1 MIVVALLSCYVFAL
15 VWRVII
21 NSSYLQFTSDSM
33 EWEMKSALEFF
44 GNAMHSTYLLL
55 CWTGIYFGIK
65 YYESLQQ
72 QREATLRA
80 ATLAQE
86 AQLKMLRYQLNPH
99 FLFNTLNAISTLIL
113 DNENRTAN
121 QTVMRLSEFLRYTLD
136 QDPMK
141 KVTLRQEIE
150 AMNLYLTTEKLR
162 FGERLRLEFAIE
174 ERALEA
180 LVPSLLLQPLIENA
194 VKYAVSPS
202 EQGGTI
208 RVEGRA
214 RGAMLELA
222 VADDGPG
229 SSTRGRGSR
238 RGPRRRA
245 CAIPASGWRCC
256 TRIAIDSRPWTTSP
270 DCASS
275 SGCRWKW
282 RRPRRM
288 NTPRKL
294 RTLLVDDEALS
305 RRGLELRL
313 RVANDIEIIGEC
325 SNGRE
330 ALEAIREHRPDL
342 VFLDIQ
348 MPGLSGF
355 DVLAELQPHELPM
368 IVFVTAYDRFAV
380 QAFEARAIDYV
391 LKPVDDARLAA
402 TLTHVRELTEQRT
415 AVAERNQLV
424 NLLAELRGSG
434 EIGPSEPA
442 GGADRP
448 PNWLP
453 IRNGRETVRVPVQ
466 AIEWVDAAGD
476 YLCIHADG
484 HTHILRATMREMEN
498 LLDPRLFQR
507 VHRSTI
513 VNLTRVKSLRAHM
526 NGEYFLRLEGG
537 QELKLSRTY
546 RDKVE
551 YFLKRPRAH

>member
-1 MIVVALLSCYVFAL
+1 M
-15 VWRVII
+15 
-21 NSSYLQFTSDSM
+21 
-33 EWEMKSALEFF
+33 
-44 GNAMHSTYLLL
+44 
-55 CWTGIYFGIK
+55 
-65 YYESLQQ
+65 
-72 QREATLRA
+72 
-80 ATLAQE
+80 
-86 AQLKMLRYQLNPH
+86 
-99 FLFNTLNAISTLIL
+99 
-113 DNENRTAN
+113 
-121 QTVMRLSEFLRYTLD
+121 
-136 QDPMK
+136 
-141 KVTLRQEIE
+141 
-150 AMNLYLTTEKLR
+150 
-162 FGERLRLEFAIE
+162 
-174 ERALEA
+174 
-180 LVPSLLLQPLIENA
+180 
-194 VKYAVSPS
+194 
-202 EQGGTI
+202 
-208 RVEGRA
+208 
-214 RGAMLELA
+214 
-222 VADDGPG
+222 
-229 SSTRGRGSR
+229 
-238 RGPRRRA
+238 
-245 CAIPASGWRCC
+245 IPA
-256 TRIAIDSRPWTTSP
+256 A
-270 DCASS
+270 
-275 SGCRWKW
+275 
-282 RRPRRM
+282 
-288 NTPRKL
+288 PRKL

-313 RVANDIEIIGEC
+313 RVANDIEIVGQC
-325 SNGRE
+325 TNGRE
-330 ALEAIREHRPDL
+330 ALAAIREHQPDL

-355 DVLAELQPHELPM
+355 DVLAQLQPHELPM

-402 TLTHVRELTEQRT
+402 TLTHVRELNEQRT
-415 AVAERNQLV
+415 AIAERNQLV

-434 EIGPSEPA
+434 EIAPA
-442 GGADRP
+442 ENTNGAQS

-453 IRNGRETVRVPVQ
+453 IRNGRETVRVPVE

-476 YLCIHADG
+476 YLCIHASG

>member
-1 MIVVALLSCYVFAL
+1 
-15 VWRVII
+15 
-21 NSSYLQFTSDSM
+21 
-33 EWEMKSALEFF
+33 
-44 GNAMHSTYLLL
+44 
-55 CWTGIYFGIK
+55 
-65 YYESLQQ
+65 
-72 QREATLRA
+72 
-80 ATLAQE
+80 
-86 AQLKMLRYQLNPH
+86 
-99 FLFNTLNAISTLIL
+99 
-113 DNENRTAN
+113 
-121 QTVMRLSEFLRYTLD
+121 
-136 QDPMK
+136 
-141 KVTLRQEIE
+141 
-150 AMNLYLTTEKLR
+150 MN
-162 FGERLRLEFAIE
+162 G
-174 ERALEA
+174 
-180 LVPSLLLQPLIENA
+180 Q
-194 VKYAVSPS
+194 
-202 EQGGTI
+202 
-208 RVEGRA
+208 
-214 RGAMLELA
+214 
-222 VADDGPG
+222 
-229 SSTRGRGSR
+229 
-238 RGPRRRA
+238 
-245 CAIPASGWRCC
+245 
-256 TRIAIDSRPWTTSP
+256 
-270 DCASS
+270 
-275 SGCRWKW
+275 
-282 RRPRRM
+282 
-288 NTPRKL
+288 RKL

-313 RVANDIEIIGEC
+313 RVANDIDVIGQC

-330 ALEAIREHRPDL
+330 ALTAIREQKPDL

-355 DVLAELQPHELPM
+355 DVLAQLKPHELPL

-402 TLTHVRELTEQRT
+402 TLAHVRELMDQRSA
-415 AVAERNQLV
+415 AVERNQLV
-424 NLLAELRGSG
+424 QLLAELRGSSEIESG
-434 EIGPSEPA
+434 ETPTA
-442 GGADRP
+442 ARA

-476 YLCIHADG
+476 YLCIHASG
-484 HTHILRATMREMEN
+484 NTHILRATMREMEN

>member
-1 MIVVALLSCYVFAL
+1 MN
-15 VWRVII
+15 R
-21 NSSYLQFTSDSM
+21 
-33 EWEMKSALEFF
+33 
-44 GNAMHSTYLLL
+44 
-55 CWTGIYFGIK
+55 
-65 YYESLQQ
+65 
-72 QREATLRA
+72 
-80 ATLAQE
+80 
-86 AQLKMLRYQLNPH
+86 KM
-99 FLFNTLNAISTLIL
+99 
-113 DNENRTAN
+113 
-121 QTVMRLSEFLRYTLD
+121 
-136 QDPMK
+136 
-141 KVTLRQEIE
+141 
-150 AMNLYLTTEKLR
+150 
-162 FGERLRLEFAIE
+162 
-174 ERALEA
+174 
-180 LVPSLLLQPLIENA
+180 
-194 VKYAVSPS
+194 
-202 EQGGTI
+202 
-208 RVEGRA
+208 
-214 RGAMLELA
+214 
-222 VADDGPG
+222 
-229 SSTRGRGSR
+229 
-238 RGPRRRA
+238 
-245 CAIPASGWRCC
+245 
-256 TRIAIDSRPWTTSP
+256 
-270 DCASS
+270 
-275 SGCRWKW
+275 
-282 RRPRRM
+282 
-288 NTPRKL
+288 

-313 RVANDIEIIGEC
+313 RVANDIEIVGHC

-330 ALEAIREHRPDL
+330 ALTAIREQRPDL

-402 TLTHVRELTEQRT
+402 TLTHIRELVEQRT

-434 EIGPSEPA
+434 EIESSAGPTLQSQA
-442 GGADRP
+442 QA

-453 IRNGRETVRVPVQ
+453 IRNGRETVRVPVD

-476 YLCIHADG
+476 YLCIHASG
-484 HTHILRATMREMEN
+484 HTHILRATMREMET

>member
-1 MIVVALLSCYVFAL
+1 M
-15 VWRVII
+15 
-21 NSSYLQFTSDSM
+21 D
-33 EWEMKSALEFF
+33 
-44 GNAMHSTYLLL
+44 G
-55 CWTGIYFGIK
+55 
-65 YYESLQQ
+65 
-72 QREATLRA
+72 
-80 ATLAQE
+80 
-86 AQLKMLRYQLNPH
+86 
-99 FLFNTLNAISTLIL
+99 
-113 DNENRTAN
+113 
-121 QTVMRLSEFLRYTLD
+121 
-136 QDPMK
+136 
-141 KVTLRQEIE
+141 
-150 AMNLYLTTEKLR
+150 MN
-162 FGERLRLEFAIE
+162 
-174 ERALEA
+174 
-180 LVPSLLLQPLIENA
+180 
-194 VKYAVSPS
+194 
-202 EQGGTI
+202 
-208 RVEGRA
+208 
-214 RGAMLELA
+214 GA
-222 VADDGPG
+222 
-229 SSTRGRGSR
+229 
-238 RGPRRRA
+238 
-245 CAIPASGWRCC
+245 
-256 TRIAIDSRPWTTSP
+256 
-270 DCASS
+270 
-275 SGCRWKW
+275 
-282 RRPRRM
+282 
-288 NTPRKL
+288 RKL

-313 RVANDIEIIGEC
+313 RMAGDIELVGQC

-330 ALEAIREHRPDL
+330 ALAAIRDLKPDL

-402 TLTHVRELTEQRT
+402 TLTHVRELVEQRT

-434 EIGPSEPA
+434 EIESLA
-442 GGADRP
+442 GTSVNP
-448 PNWLP
+448 QVPNWLP
-453 IRNGRETVRVPVQ
+453 IRNGRETVRVPVE

-476 YLCIHADG
+476 YLCIHASG
-484 HTHILRATMREMEN
+484 HTHILRATMREMET

>member
-1 MIVVALLSCYVFAL
+1 
-15 VWRVII
+15 
-21 NSSYLQFTSDSM
+21 
-33 EWEMKSALEFF
+33 
-44 GNAMHSTYLLL
+44 
-55 CWTGIYFGIK
+55 
-65 YYESLQQ
+65 
-72 QREATLRA
+72 
-80 ATLAQE
+80 
-86 AQLKMLRYQLNPH
+86 
-99 FLFNTLNAISTLIL
+99 
-113 DNENRTAN
+113 
-121 QTVMRLSEFLRYTLD
+121 
-136 QDPMK
+136 
-141 KVTLRQEIE
+141 
-150 AMNLYLTTEKLR
+150 MN
-162 FGERLRLEFAIE
+162 
-174 ERALEA
+174 
-180 LVPSLLLQPLIENA
+180 
-194 VKYAVSPS
+194 
-202 EQGGTI
+202 
-208 RVEGRA
+208 
-214 RGAMLELA
+214 GA
-222 VADDGPG
+222 
-229 SSTRGRGSR
+229 
-238 RGPRRRA
+238 PRR
-245 CAIPASGWRCC
+245 
-256 TRIAIDSRPWTTSP
+256 
-270 DCASS
+270 
-275 SGCRWKW
+275 
-282 RRPRRM
+282 
-288 NTPRKL
+288 L

-313 RVANDIEIIGEC
+313 RMAADIEIIGQC

-330 ALEAIREHRPDL
+330 ALESIRDLKPDL

-402 TLTHVRELTEQRT
+402 TLTHVRELVEQRT
-415 AVAERNQLV
+415 AVAERDQLV

-434 EIGPSEPA
+434 EIGATSSAP
-442 GGADRP
+442 GAPMDT

-466 AIEWVDAAGD
+466 SIEWVDAAGD

-526 NGEYFLRLEGG
+526 NGEYFLKLEGG

>member
-1 MIVVALLSCYVFAL
+1 
-15 VWRVII
+15 
-21 NSSYLQFTSDSM
+21 
-33 EWEMKSALEFF
+33 
-44 GNAMHSTYLLL
+44 
-55 CWTGIYFGIK
+55 
-65 YYESLQQ
+65 
-72 QREATLRA
+72 
-80 ATLAQE
+80 
-86 AQLKMLRYQLNPH
+86 
-99 FLFNTLNAISTLIL
+99 
-113 DNENRTAN
+113 
-121 QTVMRLSEFLRYTLD
+121 
-136 QDPMK
+136 
-141 KVTLRQEIE
+141 
-150 AMNLYLTTEKLR
+150 MNM
-162 FGERLRLEFAIE
+162 
-174 ERALEA
+174 
-180 LVPSLLLQPLIENA
+180 N
-194 VKYAVSPS
+194 
-202 EQGGTI
+202 
-208 RVEGRA
+208 
-214 RGAMLELA
+214 
-222 VADDGPG
+222 
-229 SSTRGRGSR
+229 GSR
-238 RGPRRRA
+238 R
-245 CAIPASGWRCC
+245 
-256 TRIAIDSRPWTTSP
+256 
-270 DCASS
+270 
-275 SGCRWKW
+275 
-282 RRPRRM
+282 
-288 NTPRKL
+288 L

-313 RVANDIEIIGEC
+313 RMAGDIEIIGQC
-325 SNGRE
+325 ANGRE
-330 ALEAIREHRPDL
+330 ALGAIRDLRPDL

-402 TLTHVRELTEQRT
+402 TLTHVRELVEQRT

-434 EIGPSEPA
+434 EIEASSNPA
-442 GGADRP
+442 TQTQA

-453 IRNGRETVRVPVQ
+453 IRNGRETVRVPVE

-476 YLCIHADG
+476 YLCIHASG
-484 HTHILRATMREMEN
+484 NTHILRATMREMET

>member
-1 MIVVALLSCYVFAL
+1 M
-15 VWRVII
+15 
-21 NSSYLQFTSDSM
+21 T
-33 EWEMKSALEFF
+33 
-44 GNAMHSTYLLL
+44 
-55 CWTGIYFGIK
+55 
-65 YYESLQQ
+65 
-72 QREATLRA
+72 
-80 ATLAQE
+80 
-86 AQLKMLRYQLNPH
+86 
-99 FLFNTLNAISTLIL
+99 
-113 DNENRTAN
+113 
-121 QTVMRLSEFLRYTLD
+121 
-136 QDPMK
+136 
-141 KVTLRQEIE
+141 
-150 AMNLYLTTEKLR
+150 LTT
-162 FGERLRLEFAIE
+162 
-174 ERALEA
+174 
-180 LVPSLLLQPLIENA
+180 
-194 VKYAVSPS
+194 
-202 EQGGTI
+202 
-208 RVEGRA
+208 
-214 RGAMLELA
+214 M
-222 VADDGPG
+222 
-229 SSTRGRGSR
+229 
-238 RGPRRRA
+238 PRR
-245 CAIPASGWRCC
+245 
-256 TRIAIDSRPWTTSP
+256 
-270 DCASS
+270 
-275 SGCRWKW
+275 
-282 RRPRRM
+282 
-288 NTPRKL
+288 L

-313 RVANDIEIIGEC
+313 KVAADIDIVGQC

-330 ALEAIREHRPDL
+330 ALTAIREQRPDL

-402 TLTHVRELTEQRT
+402 TLAHVRELVEQRT
-415 AVAERNQLV
+415 AVNERNQLV

-434 EIGPSEPA
+434 EIEADDPA
-442 GGADRP
+442 ASTHA

-453 IRNGRETVRVPVQ
+453 IRNGRETVRVPVE

-476 YLCIHADG
+476 YLCIHASG

-513 VNLTRVKSLRAHM
+513 VNLSRVKSLRAHM

>member
-1 MIVVALLSCYVFAL
+1 
-15 VWRVII
+15 
-21 NSSYLQFTSDSM
+21 
-33 EWEMKSALEFF
+33 
-44 GNAMHSTYLLL
+44 
-55 CWTGIYFGIK
+55 
-65 YYESLQQ
+65 
-72 QREATLRA
+72 
-80 ATLAQE
+80 
-86 AQLKMLRYQLNPH
+86 
-99 FLFNTLNAISTLIL
+99 
-113 DNENRTAN
+113 
-121 QTVMRLSEFLRYTLD
+121 
-136 QDPMK
+136 
-141 KVTLRQEIE
+141 
-150 AMNLYLTTEKLR
+150 MNL
-162 FGERLRLEFAIE
+162 
-174 ERALEA
+174 
-180 LVPSLLLQPLIENA
+180 
-194 VKYAVSPS
+194 
-202 EQGGTI
+202 
-208 RVEGRA
+208 
-214 RGAMLELA
+214 
-222 VADDGPG
+222 
-229 SSTRGRGSR
+229 SR
-238 RGPRRRA
+238 
-245 CAIPASGWRCC
+245 
-256 TRIAIDSRPWTTSP
+256 
-270 DCASS
+270 
-275 SGCRWKW
+275 K
-282 RRPRRM
+282 M
-288 NTPRKL
+288 
-294 RTLLVDDEALS
+294 RTLLVDDESLS

-313 RVANDIEIIGEC
+313 RVANDIEIIGQC

-330 ALEAIREHRPDL
+330 ALSAIREFKPDL

-402 TLTHVRELTEQRT
+402 TLAHVRELVEQRT

-434 EIGPSEPA
+434 EIEGA
-442 GGADRP
+442 GAGMGSTSIP
-448 PNWLP
+448 PQAPDWLP
-453 IRNGRETVRVPVQ
+453 IRNGRETVRVPVE

-476 YLCIHADG
+476 YLCIHASG

>member
-1 MIVVALLSCYVFAL
+1 
-15 VWRVII
+15 
-21 NSSYLQFTSDSM
+21 
-33 EWEMKSALEFF
+33 
-44 GNAMHSTYLLL
+44 
-55 CWTGIYFGIK
+55 
-65 YYESLQQ
+65 
-72 QREATLRA
+72 
-80 ATLAQE
+80 
-86 AQLKMLRYQLNPH
+86 
-99 FLFNTLNAISTLIL
+99 
-113 DNENRTAN
+113 
-121 QTVMRLSEFLRYTLD
+121 
-136 QDPMK
+136 
-141 KVTLRQEIE
+141 
-150 AMNLYLTTEKLR
+150 
-162 FGERLRLEFAIE
+162 
-174 ERALEA
+174 
-180 LVPSLLLQPLIENA
+180 
-194 VKYAVSPS
+194 
-202 EQGGTI
+202 
-208 RVEGRA
+208 
-214 RGAMLELA
+214 
-222 VADDGPG
+222 
-229 SSTRGRGSR
+229 
-238 RGPRRRA
+238 
-245 CAIPASGWRCC
+245 
-256 TRIAIDSRPWTTSP
+256 
-270 DCASS
+270 
-275 SGCRWKW
+275 
-282 RRPRRM
+282 M

-305 RRGLELRL
+305 RRGLQLRL
-313 RVANDIEIIGEC
+313 ALANDVEVIGEC

-330 ALEAIREHRPDL
+330 ALEAIREFRPDL

-415 AVAERNQLV
+415 AVAERDQLV

-434 EIGPSEPA
+434 EIGPSDPSGSGDKA
-442 GGADRP
+442 

-484 HTHILRATMREMEN
+484 HTHILRATMREMES

>member
-1 MIVVALLSCYVFAL
+1 VNI
-15 VWRVII
+15 
-21 NSSYLQFTSDSM
+21 
-33 EWEMKSALEFF
+33 
-44 GNAMHSTYLLL
+44 
-55 CWTGIYFGIK
+55 
-65 YYESLQQ
+65 Q
-72 QREATLRA
+72 QRR
-80 ATLAQE
+80 
-86 AQLKMLRYQLNPH
+86 
-99 FLFNTLNAISTLIL
+99 
-113 DNENRTAN
+113 
-121 QTVMRLSEFLRYTLD
+121 
-136 QDPMK
+136 
-141 KVTLRQEIE
+141 
-150 AMNLYLTTEKLR
+150 
-162 FGERLRLEFAIE
+162 
-174 ERALEA
+174 
-180 LVPSLLLQPLIENA
+180 
-194 VKYAVSPS
+194 
-202 EQGGTI
+202 
-208 RVEGRA
+208 
-214 RGAMLELA
+214 
-222 VADDGPG
+222 
-229 SSTRGRGSR
+229 
-238 RGPRRRA
+238 
-245 CAIPASGWRCC
+245 
-256 TRIAIDSRPWTTSP
+256 
-270 DCASS
+270 
-275 SGCRWKW
+275 
-282 RRPRRM
+282 
-288 NTPRKL
+288 L

-313 RVANDIEIIGEC
+313 RVANDIEIIGQC

-330 ALEAIREHRPDL
+330 ALNAIREQRPDL

-402 TLTHVRELTEQRT
+402 TLAHVRELVEQRM

-424 NLLAELRGSG
+424 HLLAELRGSG
-434 EIGPSEPA
+434 EIDSGEPA
-442 GGADRP
+442 KSSDSP

-453 IRNGRETVRVPVQ
+453 IRNGRETVRVPVRE
-466 AIEWVDAAGD
+466 IEWVDAAGD
-476 YLCIHADG
+476 YLCIHAAG
-484 HTHILRATMREMEN
+484 NTHILRATMREMET

>member
-1 MIVVALLSCYVFAL
+1 
-15 VWRVII
+15 
-21 NSSYLQFTSDSM
+21 
-33 EWEMKSALEFF
+33 
-44 GNAMHSTYLLL
+44 
-55 CWTGIYFGIK
+55 
-65 YYESLQQ
+65 
-72 QREATLRA
+72 
-80 ATLAQE
+80 
-86 AQLKMLRYQLNPH
+86 
-99 FLFNTLNAISTLIL
+99 
-113 DNENRTAN
+113 
-121 QTVMRLSEFLRYTLD
+121 
-136 QDPMK
+136 
-141 KVTLRQEIE
+141 
-150 AMNLYLTTEKLR
+150 MNM
-162 FGERLRLEFAIE
+162 
-174 ERALEA
+174 
-180 LVPSLLLQPLIENA
+180 N
-194 VKYAVSPS
+194 
-202 EQGGTI
+202 
-208 RVEGRA
+208 
-214 RGAMLELA
+214 
-222 VADDGPG
+222 
-229 SSTRGRGSR
+229 GSR
-238 RGPRRRA
+238 R
-245 CAIPASGWRCC
+245 
-256 TRIAIDSRPWTTSP
+256 
-270 DCASS
+270 
-275 SGCRWKW
+275 
-282 RRPRRM
+282 
-288 NTPRKL
+288 L

-313 RVANDIEIIGEC
+313 RMAGDIEIVGQC
-325 SNGRE
+325 TNGRE
-330 ALEAIREHRPDL
+330 ALGAIRDLRPDL

-402 TLTHVRELTEQRT
+402 TLTHVRELVEQRT

-434 EIGPSEPA
+434 EIEASGNPSTQTQA
-442 GGADRP
+442 

-453 IRNGRETVRVPVQ
+453 IRNGRETVRVPVE

-476 YLCIHADG
+476 YLCIHASG
-484 HTHILRATMREMEN
+484 NTHILRATMREMET

>member
-1 MIVVALLSCYVFAL
+1 MTL
-15 VWRVII
+15 V
-21 NSSYLQFTSDSM
+21 
-33 EWEMKSALEFF
+33 SA
-44 GNAMHSTYLLL
+44 
-55 CWTGIYFGIK
+55 
-65 YYESLQQ
+65 
-72 QREATLRA
+72 
-80 ATLAQE
+80 
-86 AQLKMLRYQLNPH
+86 
-99 FLFNTLNAISTLIL
+99 
-113 DNENRTAN
+113 
-121 QTVMRLSEFLRYTLD
+121 
-136 QDPMK
+136 
-141 KVTLRQEIE
+141 
-150 AMNLYLTTEKLR
+150 
-162 FGERLRLEFAIE
+162 
-174 ERALEA
+174 
-180 LVPSLLLQPLIENA
+180 
-194 VKYAVSPS
+194 
-202 EQGGTI
+202 
-208 RVEGRA
+208 
-214 RGAMLELA
+214 
-222 VADDGPG
+222 
-229 SSTRGRGSR
+229 
-238 RGPRRRA
+238 
-245 CAIPASGWRCC
+245 
-256 TRIAIDSRPWTTSP
+256 
-270 DCASS
+270 
-275 SGCRWKW
+275 
-282 RRPRRM
+282 
-288 NTPRKL
+288 PRKL

-313 RVANDIEIIGEC
+313 KVAADIEIVGHC

-330 ALEAIREHRPDL
+330 ALSAIREQRPDL

-355 DVLAELQPHELPM
+355 DVLAELQAHELPM

-402 TLTHVRELTEQRT
+402 TLTHVRELVEQRT
-415 AVAERNQLV
+415 AVNERNQLV

-434 EIGPSEPA
+434 EIEASDPSA
-442 GGADRP
+442 VQNA

-453 IRNGRETVRVPVQ
+453 IRNGRETVRVPVE

-476 YLCIHADG
+476 YLCIHASG
-484 HTHILRATMREMEN
+484 HTHILRATMREMEH

>member
-1 MIVVALLSCYVFAL
+1 MT
-15 VWRVII
+15 RV
-21 NSSYLQFTSDSM
+21 
-33 EWEMKSALEFF
+33 
-44 GNAMHSTYLLL
+44 
-55 CWTGIYFGIK
+55 
-65 YYESLQQ
+65 
-72 QREATLRA
+72 
-80 ATLAQE
+80 
-86 AQLKMLRYQLNPH
+86 
-99 FLFNTLNAISTLIL
+99 LI
-113 DNENRTAN
+113 
-121 QTVMRLSEFLRYTLD
+121 
-136 QDPMK
+136 
-141 KVTLRQEIE
+141 
-150 AMNLYLTTEKLR
+150 
-162 FGERLRLEFAIE
+162 
-174 ERALEA
+174 
-180 LVPSLLLQPLIENA
+180 
-194 VKYAVSPS
+194 
-202 EQGGTI
+202 
-208 RVEGRA
+208 
-214 RGAMLELA
+214 
-222 VADDGPG
+222 
-229 SSTRGRGSR
+229 
-238 RGPRRRA
+238 
-245 CAIPASGWRCC
+245 
-256 TRIAIDSRPWTTSP
+256 
-270 DCASS
+270 
-275 SGCRWKW
+275 
-282 RRPRRM
+282 
-288 NTPRKL
+288 
-294 RTLLVDDEALS
+294 VDDEALARERIRTLLAS
-305 RRGLELRL
+305 ERD
-313 RVANDIEIIGEC
+313 VTIVGEC
-325 SNGRE
+325 SGGRE
-330 ALEAIREHRPDL
+330 AVAAIVQHRPDL

-424 NLLAELRGSG
+424 NLVAELRGSG
-434 EIGPSEPA
+434 ELGPGDPS
-442 GGADRP
+442 GGSAQA

>member
-1 MIVVALLSCYVFAL
+1 
-15 VWRVII
+15 
-21 NSSYLQFTSDSM
+21 
-33 EWEMKSALEFF
+33 
-44 GNAMHSTYLLL
+44 
-55 CWTGIYFGIK
+55 
-65 YYESLQQ
+65 
-72 QREATLRA
+72 
-80 ATLAQE
+80 
-86 AQLKMLRYQLNPH
+86 ML
-99 FLFNTLNAISTLIL
+99 
-113 DNENRTAN
+113 N
-121 QTVMRLSEFLRYTLD
+121 Q
-136 QDPMK
+136 
-141 KVTLRQEIE
+141 
-150 AMNLYLTTEKLR
+150 
-162 FGERLRLEFAIE
+162 
-174 ERALEA
+174 
-180 LVPSLLLQPLIENA
+180 
-194 VKYAVSPS
+194 
-202 EQGGTI
+202 
-208 RVEGRA
+208 
-214 RGAMLELA
+214 
-222 VADDGPG
+222 
-229 SSTRGRGSR
+229 
-238 RGPRRRA
+238 
-245 CAIPASGWRCC
+245 
-256 TRIAIDSRPWTTSP
+256 
-270 DCASS
+270 
-275 SGCRWKW
+275 
-282 RRPRRM
+282 
-288 NTPRKL
+288 RKL
-294 RTLLVDDEALS
+294 RTLLVDDESLS

-313 RVANDIEIIGEC
+313 KVANDIDIIGQC

-330 ALEAIREHRPDL
+330 ALNAIRELKPDL

-402 TLTHVRELTEQRT
+402 TLTHVRELVEQRT

-434 EIGPSEPA
+434 EIEGVGVGVGVAAPTTQA
-442 GGADRP
+442 

-453 IRNGRETVRVPVQ
+453 IRNGRETVRVPVE

-476 YLCIHADG
+476 YLCIHASG
-484 HTHILRATMREMEN
+484 HTHILRATMREMET